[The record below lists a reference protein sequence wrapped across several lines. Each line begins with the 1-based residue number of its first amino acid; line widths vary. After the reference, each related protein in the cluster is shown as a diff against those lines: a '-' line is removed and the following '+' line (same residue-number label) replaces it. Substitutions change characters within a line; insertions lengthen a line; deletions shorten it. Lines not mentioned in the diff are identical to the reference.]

1 MKFTVKKIINPQD
14 TQSPARFHPTPV
26 YIDTMDLD
34 ALSSDVSHSTSMTPA
49 DVRAVIVEV
58 VTVLQKN
65 LIRRVKIKIDGL
77 GLFKL
82 SFGGTGH
89 ENAKEVSALDI
100 SGVKVTYIAD
110 AKIKKFISSS
120 ISFEKKKENKND
132 EDVTEGAEGNE
143 GVNP

>member
-1 MKFTVKKIINPQD
+1 MKFSVKKIINPQD

-49 DVRAVIVEV
+49 DVKAVIVEV

-65 LIRRVKIKIDGL
+65 LIRGVKIKIDGL

-89 ENAKEVSALDI
+89 EDAADVSALDI
-100 SGVKVTYIAD
+100 NGVKVTYIAD

-120 ISFEKKKENKND
+120 ISFEKKKETKND
-132 EDVTEGAEGNE
+132 EAVTEGADA
-143 GVNP
+143 

>member
-1 MKFTVKKIINPQD
+1 MKFKTKKIINPQD
-14 TQSPARFHPTPV
+14 TQSPARFHPAPV

-34 ALSSDVSHSTSMTPA
+34 ALASDVSHSTSMTPA
-49 DVRAVIVEV
+49 DVKAVIVEV

-65 LIRRVKIKIDGL
+65 IVRGVKIKIDGL

-89 ENAKEVSALDI
+89 EDAKEVSALDI
-100 SGVKVTYIAD
+100 NGVKVTYIAD

-120 ISFEKKKENKND
+120 VSFEKETKND
-132 EDVTEGAEGNE
+132 GTVTEGADA
-143 GVNP
+143 